1 MERSMERSVEC
12 SRYMTD
18 VLENALELRH
28 AADVL
33 VHEHEQRFYEVP
45 PIECSI
51 ERSIECP
58 IERSNQGKLVDQSID
73 HVVALNEQRTQHAAA
88 LRAMAI
94 EAERLGFVARFY
106 FWRRVGACR
115 RRTPEGRDRVG
126 GGSIG
131 EVSARRVF
139 FRVLPDWHGS
149 SAFAA
154 GMLRDVEKK

>member
-1 MERSMERSVEC
+1 MERSVEC

-58 IERSNQGKLVDQSID
+58 IERSNQGKLVDQSKLTNCNSSPYQTLIEKD
-73 HVVALNEQRTQHAAA
+73 NQIEMHA
-88 LRAMAI
+88 
-94 EAERLGFVARFY
+94 
-106 FWRRVGACR
+106 
-115 RRTPEGRDRVG
+115 
-126 GGSIG
+126 
-131 EVSARRVF
+131 
-139 FRVLPDWHGS
+139 
-149 SAFAA
+149 
-154 GMLRDVEKK
+154 